1 MLRTVIVGAAGR
13 MGINLIQQVV
23 ETPDFSLAGAVEH
36 EDSPQLGRDAGVM
49 AGTAEQGMVV
59 KSDINAVLGEADAI
73 IDFSSPENTFY
84 NADKAVKAGCGVVIG
99 TTGMSSEDTA
109 KIKNLSKDNGRIVI
123 APNMCVGVNLLF
135 YLCEKVGWILGQDYD
150 KEVIEMHHNQKKD
163 SPSGTARRM
172 GEILAEASGVDYEE
186 EVRHGREGAVGA
198 RTSSEIGMHAVRAG
212 DIVGEHT
219 ALFAGPGE
227 RIELTHRASSRAT
240 FAQGALRAA
249 QFTCEQ
255 PAGIYDMQD
264 VLHLRE

>member
-1 MLRTVIVGAAGR
+1 MVRTVIVGAAGR
-13 MGINLIQQVV
+13 MGKNLIRQVV
-23 ETPDFSLAGAVEH
+23 ETTDFSLEGAVEH
-36 EDSPQLGRDAGVM
+36 EDNPQLGRDAGLM
-49 AGTAEQGMVV
+49 AGIAEQGVVV
-59 KSDINAVLGEADAI
+59 KSDINTVLDGTDAI
-73 IDFSSPENTFY
+73 IDFSSPENTFR
-84 NADKAVKAGCGVVIG
+84 NAEKATNAGCGVVIG
-99 TTGMSSEDTA
+99 TTGMSSEDTE
-109 KIKNLSKDNGRIVI
+109 KIRNLSSSGGRIVL

-172 GEILAEASGVDYEE
+172 GEILAEASGVDYEN

-198 RTSSEIGMHAVRAG
+198 RTDSEIGMHAVRAG

-249 QFTCEQ
+249 KFTCEQ
-255 PAGIYDMQD
+255 SPGIYDMQD